1 MPYRVEEV
9 VLVSSLY
16 DAFILREDGQVAELL
31 LESGDLTA
39 RDAPQVVHIPDA
51 EDALQHIAK
60 SRRNVLVMV
69 TPQMGSLDPVD
80 FAQEVKQHAGAVP
93 VVLLGYDASATRSL
107 LERSNTNPF
116 DGVFLWSGDTRILN
130 AIVTLIEDR
139 ANCLHDCAQVGV
151 SCILLVE
158 DSLNFLSSYLPLLY
172 SEILHQSRSV
182 LSEGLNLPDKLQR
195 LRARPKLLLARDLR
209 SARDLFDEYREHM
222 LGVISD
228 VGIPRNRS
236 SQKPD
241 ATAGV
246 EFLQHVQQVRP
257 ELPLMMQSAREE
269 NAEIAEAMGITFVQ
283 KGSSLL
289 HQEMR
294 DFLLNNFGFGAF
306 RFERE
311 ADQPETEAHSLQ
323 ELERIVAKFSSTAL
337 LHHARGG
344 HFSTWLRARTHFRLA
359 DSLEQKPAES
369 FENGEDLRA
378 YLMNALRRARL
389 RAQSGAIVDFHRSTY
404 DETIQFARIGKGSLG
419 GKARG
424 LAFVNRLLPTFA
436 PQGDLENVRVLVPRT
451 VVLTTE
457 VFDDFV
463 RRNRLQQAALGNDL
477 NQKDRHARFMNGRFP
492 TKVTSDFR
500 SLLGAM
506 EGPLAIR
513 SSSLLEDSHHQPF
526 AGIYE
531 TVMIRNVGSER
542 ERLAQLCDAVKEV
555 FASTY
560 SDRARAYRSATA
572 YRHEEE
578 KMAVIIQPVY
588 GRERNGRVYPT
599 FSGVARSHNY
609 YPYGDCGPEDGVC
622 MVALGLGRLVVA
634 GEGGIRFCPQRP
646 QSLPEFSAVD
656 DILQNAQRYF
666 YALPLNEDDAGQH
679 IAEGATCHDPFQ
691 PCQYPIE
698 EADADRVLHHLASTY
713 LSEDHRITDGASRSG
728 RRLVTFANIL
738 KHGSFP
744 LAPLVQQILRIGQ
757 EAMGCPVEVEF
768 AVDLHDD
775 LQQPQHLGLLQ
786 IRPMALSEA
795 EIHLDLDNIDSDLSL
810 CQSQR
815 ALGNGRI
822 SGIRDILFVDPSDFD
837 RSSSQSTAQQIA
849 QLNAQLKA
857 QQRPYLL
864 VGPGR
869 WGSQDSWLGI
879 GVEWNDISHAKV
891 LVETGFEGMRVT
903 PSEGSHFFHNITS
916 FRVGYF
922 TVNPHTGEGSLDL
935 EWLREQPQR
944 ELFSHGV
951 QHIQLEQPLEV
962 LLDGRAARGVI
973 LKRESSPN
981 GS

>member
-16 DAFILREDGQVAELL
+16 DSFILQEDGQVAELL
-31 LESGDLTA
+31 LEGGELA
-39 RDAPQVVHIPDA
+39 MRDAPQMVHIPDA

-60 SRRNVLVMV
+60 SRRNILVMV
-69 TPQMGSLDPVD
+69 TPQMSGLDPVD
-80 FAQEVKQHAGAVP
+80 FAEQVKQHVGAVP

-107 LERSNTNPF
+107 LERSIANPF

-130 AIVTLIEDR
+130 AMVTLIEDR
-139 ANCLHDCAQVGV
+139 ANCLHDCVQVGV
-151 SCILLVE
+151 RCILLVE

-172 SEILHQSRSV
+172 SEILRQSRSV

-195 LRARPKLLLARDLR
+195 LRARPKLLLARDYR
-209 SARDLFDEYREHM
+209 SARDLFDEHREHM

-228 VGIPRNRS
+228 VGIPRDRN

-241 ATAGV
+241 AVAGA
-246 EFLQHVQQVRP
+246 EFLQHVRKVAP

-269 NAEIAEAMGITFVQ
+269 NRALAETMGITFVQ

-294 DFLLNNFGFGAF
+294 DFLLENFGFGAF
-306 RFERE
+306 RFDLHGE
-311 ADQPETEAHSLQ
+311 QPESDAHSLQ
-323 ELERIVAKFSSTAL
+323 ELETMVAKVPSDSLLYHAQRGRFSI
-337 LHHARGG
+337 
-344 HFSTWLRARTHFRLA
+344 WLRARTHFRLA
-359 DSLEQKPAES
+359 DSLEDKPADS
-369 FENGEDLRA
+369 FEDGEELRA
-378 YLMNALRRARL
+378 YLLNALRRARL
-389 RAQSGAIVDFHRSTY
+389 RVQRGAIVDFHRATY
-404 DETIQFARIGKGSLG
+404 DETIQFARIGRGSLG

-424 LAFVNRLLPTFA
+424 LAFVNRLLPSFA
-436 PQGDLENVRVLVPRT
+436 PEGELRNVRVVVPPT

-457 VFDDFV
+457 VFDHFI
-463 RRNRLQQAALGNDL
+463 RRNRLQQTALGKKMTESERRD
-477 NQKDRHARFMNGRFP
+477 RFMNGRFP

-500 SLLGAM
+500 SILRAM
-506 EGPLAIR
+506 PGPLAVR

-526 AGIYE
+526 AGIYG

-542 ERLAQLCDAVKEV
+542 ERLAQLCDAVKQV

-560 SDRARAYRSATA
+560 SDRARAYRNATA

-578 KMAVIIQPVY
+578 KMAVMIQPVY
-588 GRERNGRVYPT
+588 GREHRGKVYPT

-609 YPYGDCGPEDGVC
+609 YPYGGCGPEDGVC
-622 MVALGLGRLVVA
+622 VVGLGLGRLLVA
-634 GEGGIRFCPQRP
+634 GEGGIRFCPHRP

-666 YALPLNEDDAGQH
+666 YALPLQDSTAEQREAKGTASVDSFH
-679 IAEGATCHDPFQ
+679 PHPYPIAE
-691 PCQYPIE
+691 
-698 EADADRVLHHLASTY
+698 ADQDQVLHHLASTY
-713 LSEDHRITDGASRSG
+713 QSEDHRITDGVSRSG
-728 RRLVTFANIL
+728 QRLVTFANIL

-768 AVDLHDD
+768 AVDLEGKEDEP
-775 LQQPQHLGLLQ
+775 QQLGLLQ

-795 EIHLDLDNIDSDLSL
+795 GIHLDIDGFDADSAL
-810 CQSQR
+810 CRSER

-822 SGIRDILFVDPSDFD
+822 NGILDILFVDPADFD
-837 RSSSQSTAQQIA
+837 RSGSSATANQITKV
-849 QLNAQLKA
+849 NAQLKN
-857 QQRPYLL
+857 QNRPYLL

-869 WGSQDSWLGI
+869 WGSQDPWLGI
-879 GVEWNDISHAKV
+879 GVEWSDISHAKV

-916 FRVGYF
+916 FRIGYF

-935 EWLREQPQR
+935 KWLRKQPTR
-944 ELFSHGV
+944 EIFPHGV

-973 LKRESSPN
+973 LKCESS
-981 GS
+981 SKRS